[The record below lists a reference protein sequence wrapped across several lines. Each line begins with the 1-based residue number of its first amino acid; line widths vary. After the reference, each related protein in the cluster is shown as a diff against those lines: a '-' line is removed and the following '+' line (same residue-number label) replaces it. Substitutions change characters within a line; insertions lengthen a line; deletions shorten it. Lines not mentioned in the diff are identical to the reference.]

1 MNRVNC
7 VGGTLASSAARG
19 KTGEHHM
26 MCACAHEC
34 AYSRRLR
41 SSKYANTNTDTH
53 ANTDAVR
60 HAYVHAHAHAHTNND
75 TNAHAH
81 ASIDTYAKPGV
92 HTHTHCKVT
101 TLGWVLL

>member
-1 MNRVNC
+1 MVNRVNC

-60 HAYVHAHAHAHTNND
+60 HAHAHAHAHTNND